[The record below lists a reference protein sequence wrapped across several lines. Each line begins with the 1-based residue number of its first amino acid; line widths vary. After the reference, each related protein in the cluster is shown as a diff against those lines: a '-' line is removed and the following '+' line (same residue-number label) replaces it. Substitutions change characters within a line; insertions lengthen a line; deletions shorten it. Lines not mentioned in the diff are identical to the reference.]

1 VVVSLEGGQ
10 FGPLYGRCSAM
21 RTIFGQ
27 LQALADS
34 RAPLLLEGETGT
46 GKDLTAEAVHSAS
59 PRAGKPFVVV
69 DCGAV
74 SATLIEAELFGHE
87 KGAFTGAGA
96 ARAGLAEAANGGT
109 LLLDEIGELALELQ
123 PKLLRLVERREI
135 RRVGSNE
142 AIPVDLR
149 IIGSTHRA
157 LRDEVRAGRFRE
169 DLYYRLSTLRLRLPA
184 LRDRP
189 GDLAGLADRLFIQHG
204 SPRRFDQLATH
215 DRAVLQSHRWSGNVR
230 ELRNVVE
237 RMLTFPHAPVST
249 LLERD
254 SAPSQI
260 ASADLSLKLARDRAL
275 SQFEREYLVNVLSLA
290 GGSVT
295 EAAKLAGV
303 SRQLLQRLLHRHR
316 LRGNR
321 HS

>member
-1 VVVSLEGGQ
+1 
-10 FGPLYGRCSAM
+10 M

-27 LQALADS
+27 LKALAGS
-34 RAPLLLEGETGT
+34 SAPLLLEGETGT
-46 GKDLTAEAVHSAS
+46 GKDLTAEAVHAAS
-59 PRAGKPFVVV
+59 PRADKPFVVV

-74 SATLIEAELFGHE
+74 SASLIEAELFGHE
-87 KGAFTGAGA
+87 KGAFTGAGV

-109 LLLDEIGELALELQ
+109 LLLDEVGELALELQ
-123 PKLLRLVERREI
+123 PKLLRLVERREV
-135 RRVGSNE
+135 RRVGSNV

-149 IIGSTHRA
+149 ILGSTHRA

-189 GDLAGLADRLFIQHG
+189 GDLAGLVDRLFAQHG
-204 SPRRFDQLATH
+204 SLRRFDELPTA
-215 DRAVLQSHRWSGNVR
+215 DRSVLQAHRWAGNVR
-230 ELRNVVE
+230 ELRNVVD
-237 RMLTFPHAPVST
+237 T

-254 SAPSQI
+254 STPSQ
-260 ASADLSLKLARDRAL
+260 AATADLSLKLARDRAL
-275 SQFEREYLVNVLSLA
+275 TQFEREYLVHVLSLS

-303 SRQLLQRLLHRHR
+303 SRQLLQRLLLRHR

-321 HS
+321 HG